1 MVHKQKLWQT
11 LKNERILDMKMQKL
25 PLYMNYEKADVIIQY
40 LNQNIPG
47 LVQYGVMDY
56 ENSYVKEAQENNPD
70 FWNVKQ
76 KQSKYLL
83 KFIFSCK
90 I

>member
-1 MVHKQKLWQT
+1 
-11 LKNERILDMKMQKL
+11 MQKL
-25 PLYMNYEKADVIIQY
+25 LPLHMNYEKADVIVQY

-47 LVQYGVMDY
+47 LVWNEIMDY

-76 KQSKYLL
+76 K
-83 KFIFSCK
+83 
-90 I
+90 